1 MTEILLILSLLLNIF
16 LASCGLYLSLEL
28 KKKDEE
34 KEQDDTHNKNT

>member
-28 KKKDEE
+28 QKNKDE
-34 KEQDDTHNKNT
+34 KEAGE